1 MNTLFVM
8 MGAGALLWL
17 SIYAFDTLNEPMLG
31 VVVLGAFF
39 GFMIFTIQMALI
51 DWQKISGSSDDGG
64 DE

>member
-8 MGAGALLWL
+8 MGAGAILWL
-17 SIYAFDTLNEPMLG
+17 SIYAFDTLGEPMLG
-31 VVVLGAFF
+31 VVILGAFF
-39 GFMIFTIQMALI
+39 GFMIFTIQMALV